1 MGSQPVVL
9 IARLDDGR
17 SLYAVERDARGLYVM
32 LHLGSWVDLR
42 QLRAAAV
49 VSRHDLSRASEPPLG
64 PGAVPQAATLI
75 TPESSKYSK
84 KKRLA
89 IEAIQSMVKRPPTTL
104 SAEATPTETHSATAP
119 NELAKESQQQ
129 ENLDI
134 SQTLI
139 DAPQLT
145 ASEIFENVRTQ
156 YFEALYLSKVCLAVS
171 HAFRLCH

>member
-9 IARLDDGR
+9 IARLDDDR

-49 VSRHDLSRASEPPLG
+49 VSRQDLSRTSETPVG
-64 PGAVPQAATLI
+64 PGAVPQAAPLI

-89 IEAIQSMVKRPPTTL
+89 IEAIQSMVKRPSTTL
-104 SAEATPTETHSATAP
+104 S
-119 NELAKESQQQ
+119 
-129 ENLDI
+129 
-134 SQTLI
+134 
-139 DAPQLT
+139 
-145 ASEIFENVRTQ
+145 
-156 YFEALYLSKVCLAVS
+156 C
-171 HAFRLCH
+171 